1 MSNKS
6 YQRLL
11 KVRHSALSRTRMTS
25 FDALALDA
33 TLQMP
38 HPLREESFLK
48 WCLCSNNISD
58 TKSTSAEP
66 LPPAFL
72 D

>member
-1 MSNKS
+1 
-6 YQRLL
+6 
-11 KVRHSALSRTRMTS
+11 MTS